1 MEFEWDEN
9 KNSSNIKKHGIDFND
24 AKHIFEDK
32 QRKTSP
38 DLRID
43 YGEDRWI
50 TIGKVID
57 TIMVVV
63 YTIRSNVCR
72 LISAR
77 YAKKKERDEYNK
89 LQNG

>member
-1 MEFEWDEN
+1 MEFEWDKN
-9 KNSSNIKKHGIDFND
+9 KNDSNIEKHGIDFND
-24 AKHIFEDK
+24 AKDIFNDEK
-32 QRKTSP
+32 RKISP

-63 YTIRSNVCR
+63 YTIRNDAYR

-77 YAKKKERDEYNK
+77 YAKKKERGRYNK
-89 LQNG
+89 